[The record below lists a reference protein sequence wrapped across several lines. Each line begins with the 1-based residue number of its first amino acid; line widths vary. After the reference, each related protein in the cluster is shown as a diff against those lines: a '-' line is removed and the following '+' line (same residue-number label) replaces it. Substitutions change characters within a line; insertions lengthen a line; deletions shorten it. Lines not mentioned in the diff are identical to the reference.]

1 MIDQIF
7 IAVTELIAIW
17 LIQDKRIEYRKY
29 ACLFGL
35 LGQPFWFY
43 SSFMADQW
51 GAFVLCFFFTAAWI
65 KGLKEYWIY
74 PETNSKPSKDEYYE
88 LLIDALNKLENG
100 QNRLDYKDYIKRIMK
115 EALGIK

>member
-51 GAFVLCFFFTAAWI
+51 GSFVLCFFFAAAWL
-65 KGLKEYWIY
+65 KALKEYWIY
-74 PETNSKPSKDEYYE
+74 PETNIKPSKDEYYE